1 MAMATAMAGAAVV
14 AVAMAVAVVVF
25 CFPVY
30 WFVCLDVRSMVL
42 HHLTRGILHC
52 ALQLYNRPSW
62 FQFMVFRSALGVML
76 YTLSLYVCHRR
87 RRTRFD

>member
-42 HHLTRGILHC
+42 HHLTRGNLHC
-52 ALQLYNRPSW
+52 LFNSTIGPRGFSSW
-62 FQFMVFRSALGVML
+62 SFVLHLA
-76 YTLSLYVCHRR
+76 
-87 RRTRFD
+87 